1 MKIATTIVQNVVRLL
16 ALALIALGV
25 QFWSGRS
32 FALLPVHM
40 RMGEVLIAL
49 LWILAGMGLRAGV
62 RPGLALGTIVYGF
75 FVVAFGMNMGG
86 FLPGRAHEVIRV
98 AHLLVGLG
106 AVGLAESIGARIKR
120 GVAK

>member
-75 FVVAFGMNMGG
+75 FVVAFGMNMGS